1 MAVRRLAAE
10 QPEAFAFSNDNEEW
24 AKGQIG
30 KFPEGRQQSAVIPLL
45 WRAQEQH
52 DGWLPE
58 PAIRYV
64 ADMLGMPYI
73 RALEVAT
80 FYTMFNLA
88 PVGKH
93 FVQLCGTTP
102 CMLRGSDEIREVC
115 KRVIGPESTVS
126 TDGMLSWLEVEC
138 LGACVNAPMVQIN
151 KDYYEDLTPDGFED
165 LLLKLKR
172 GEDVRPGPQSDRTTS
187 YPLGGAT
194 TLTDEAAIT
203 RTPPHEDGPVD
214 PATEPV
220 AKAQPKSADE
230 RLEAQVDSA
239 SGEVA
244 DDIKQR
250 RDGTQALDPADTA
263 TSDVVART
271 PQGED
276 RSGDAV
282 AREKSSIESSTFA
295 KSENAPVGGGAPGA
309 TTGDADEE
317 RRADARRPDPG
328 KNARVGQEA
337 ATGLEGTEAAGAPIP
352 STASGQTTA
361 PQVGEAPT
369 TGGDTTVGINDD
381 DGALPKET
389 PTGSVMSAAEGVRKD
404 TAAATDPANPSL
416 GAAAKTEQSL
426 DQAKAETLFETT
438 DKPASGVA
446 TASVKLGSKTTAEEA
461 KALRAAA
468 RADDRAPLVLE
479 AARGEADDLKR
490 VSGIGPKL
498 EGLLNSLGFFHF
510 GQLAVW
516 TDENVQWVDDHLE
529 GFNGRISR
537 DDWVGQAKTLAA
549 GDTTDFSKRYD
560 DGETGQTPDGV
571 KD

>member
-10 QPEAFAFSNDNEEW
+10 QPETFAFSNDNEEW

-80 FYTMFNLA
+80 FYTMFNLS

-126 TDGMLSWLEVEC
+126 DDGMLSWLEVEC

-151 KDYYEDLTPDGFED
+151 KDYYEDLTPDGFEA
-165 LLLKLKR
+165 LLLRLR
-172 GEDVRPGPQSDRTTS
+172 DGEDVSPGPQSDRTTS

-203 RTPPHEDGPVD
+203 RTPPHEEGPVD
-214 PATEPV
+214 PATEAVP
-220 AKAQPKSADE
+220 KGQPKAADE
-230 RLEAQVDSA
+230 RLEAEVDSA

-244 DDIKQR
+244 DEIKER

-263 TSDVVART
+263 ASDVVART

-282 AREKSSIESSTFA
+282 AREKSSVESSTFA

-309 TTGDADEE
+309 TTGDADAE

-328 KNARVGQEA
+328 KSVRIGQEA
-337 ATGLEGTEAAGAPIP
+337 MSGSGGTERASAPISP
-352 STASGQTTA
+352 KGSRQTTP
-361 PQVGEAPT
+361 PQA
-369 TGGDTTVGINDD
+369 GDGPRSGADATVGVNDD

-389 PTGSVMSAAEGVRKD
+389 PAGSVMSAADDVRQD

-416 GAAAKTEQSL
+416 GAAAKAEQVTNPVKADAS
-426 DQAKAETLFETT
+426 AETIEDDTPT
-438 DKPASGVA
+438 A
-446 TASVKLGSKTTAEEA
+446 TVKLGSKTTAEEA

-468 RADDRAPLVLE
+468 RTDERAPLVLE

-490 VSGIGPKL
+490 ISGIGPKL
-498 EGLLNSLGFFHF
+498 EGLLNLLGFFHF
-510 GQLAVW
+510 GQLATW
-516 TDENVQWVDDHLE
+516 TDENVQWVDDHLD

-537 DDWVGQAKTLAA
+537 DDWVGQAKTLSA

-560 DGETGQTPDGV
+560 DGETGQTPDGL